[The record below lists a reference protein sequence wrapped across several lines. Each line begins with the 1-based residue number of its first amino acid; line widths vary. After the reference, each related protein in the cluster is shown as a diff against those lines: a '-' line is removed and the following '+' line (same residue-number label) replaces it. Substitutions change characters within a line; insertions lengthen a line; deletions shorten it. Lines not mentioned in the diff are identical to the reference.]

1 MPQALKLGGGRFG
14 GFCPLSSPTLFL
26 SGAPGTSRMAQP
38 RGDTT
43 YISVVMNPVSSERKR
58 KRMKRQQQTETERND
73 TDAQLRGGGHWQEA
87 GPLPSD
93 RPRPKPLPPLGL
105 RVKQPH
111 STEGDHLRLI

>member
-38 RGDTT
+38 RGDIT

-73 TDAQLRGGGHWQEA
+73 TDARLRGGGHCQEA
-87 GPLPSD
+87 GPCPQTDPGQS
-93 RPRPKPLPPLGL
+93 PF
-105 RVKQPH
+105 
-111 STEGDHLRLI
+111 HLSACARSSPTPQRETTSG